1 MPDKP
6 ETWAWLAAWLE
17 HQWPALYASA
27 LAFWIA
33 ALRIVYS
40 GGKLRRVAMEAPL
53 CGVVVLAVSN
63 GLQLLG
69 IPMDTAPFWGGVIAL
84 LGIESTRAAARQFFK
99 RQVDLL

>member
-40 GGKLRRVAMEAPL
+40 GGKLRRVAIEAPL
-53 CGVVVLAVSN
+53 CGVVVLAACN
-63 GLQLLG
+63 GLKLLG
-69 IPMDTAPFWGGVIAL
+69 IPLDTAPFWGGLIGF
-84 LGIESTRAAARQFFK
+84 LGIETTRAAARQIFK
-99 RQVDLL
+99 KQVDQL